1 MAADLGRKQRHTVLR
16 DVPLSMMNSE
26 PESKA
31 SKWLDIRGQRMHVI
45 DVGPGDTAR
54 GTLLM
59 VHGNPT
65 WSFYFR
71 RLIAHF
77 SKHYRCIVPDHIG
90 MGLSSK
96 PDDDAYPFTLGQR
109 IADLDN
115 VIEQLCPHG
124 PLNLV
129 LHDWGGMIGMGY
141 AVRHRARI
149 ARLALM
155 NTAAFGLPA
164 GKALP
169 WSLRLCRTPLLGA
182 LAVRG
187 LNLFCRGA
195 LSECMTTAQMSKADH
210 AKLIAPYDSWA
221 NRIAVHRFVEDIPL
235 HPRDPSYA
243 CAKLIERDLSKF
255 IDCPTQ
261 IFWGGKDFVFD
272 DGFLAKWQT
281 ILPQAEVHRFAEAGH
296 YVLEDAHEN
305 IIPLLETFL
314 DAEQ

>member
-1 MAADLGRKQRHTVLR
+1 MRKTEL
-16 DVPLSMMNSE
+16 
-26 PESKA
+26 ESNT

-45 DVGPGDTAR
+45 DSAPTHASR
-54 GTLLM
+54 GTLVM

-71 RLIAHF
+71 HLIAHF

-96 PDDDAYPFTLGQR
+96 PNDDGYPFTLGQR

-115 VIEQLCPHG
+115 VIEQLCPQG

-155 NTAAFGLPA
+155 NTAAFALPA
-164 GKALP
+164 GKTLP
-169 WSLRLCRTPLLGA
+169 WSLRLCRTPGLGA

-195 LSECMTTAQMSKADH
+195 LSECINTAQMSKADQ
-210 AKLIAPYDSWA
+210 ADLIAPYDSWA
-221 NRIAVHRFVEDIPL
+221 NRIAVHRFVQDIPL

-243 CAKLIERDLSKF
+243 CMKLIERDLSKF

-272 DGFLAKWQT
+272 DDFLAKWQT
-281 ILPQAEVHRFAEAGH
+281 ILPQAVVHRFAEAGH
-296 YVLEDAHEN
+296 YVLEDAREP
-305 IIPLLETFL
+305 IIALLDTFL
-314 DAEQ
+314 ACEK